1 MAGHIGDVARFVDA
15 AELNSA
21 VVGHDHAVNIVDP
34 GHAAVGAVL
43 FHCGIAAERRCHG
56 HIARGGDIGRA
67 HDRCIRCDLVDLINH
82 NSLFR
87 HVARCIRHL
96 EGHGAVG
103 THHNT
108 LGGIV
113 IRPAGT
119 VVVLDRQTGFG
130 GGGQSDIAVR
140 PVGGV
145 AADGECRCDL
155 VDVGH
160 FVAADAGHVAQC
172 VDGSEVHQTVGSHF
186 NRAGGGVPGL
196 AVQTVFDLRSGA
208 VISRSHSHIA
218 VGCSSFIG
226 GDIADQCRSSLINVA
241 DHIIG
246 GGHIAR
252 HVGGGEGDRTV
263 LGHFDRAG
271 VCAADAG
278 AICIGDGVGQAAE
291 RFVGFGS
298 DVHRAV
304 GGCGDIGCEGQDRFR
319 IVEVGHIVAA
329 GGHIASRVGEFKGH
343 SAVGGH
349 FHAVNIVGLPFA
361 AVDLVTDRTGF
372 VGSQAHHDFVVGR
385 SSLVCT
391 ERQDR
396 SGLVDLADHDR
407 IRHGDVAGSIH
418 CLEED
423 SLVAVNH
430 HIAGVNLPVGVV
442 IAVIDR
448 AVAHRG
454 TERNILVRPVGGIA
468 GDIQCRSI
476 LINLIDHNSLRGGV
490 TCRIGDSEFVGT
502 VGFDHKAGGGIVS
515 DPVGAVEVFDLRAGF
530 AGSDERNIAVRPF
543 RCVAGDHQ
551 CRSILVDVAD
561 RVAGLCGDIARFI
574 HTAEADRAVAVNR
587 ELQRVAVF
595 HHTGCIAGVGRPVDT
610 IGAVL
615 EGDGIRTEGCADD
628 HAFVGGF
635 SRCADDRSGG
645 CSSVDIGNI
654 VAADIGDVA
663 RFVDAAEVNFAV
675 FAHHNAVGGIVGVPV
690 DAVKA
695 VLVHCDIRCSGIEG
709 RGDFHIA
716 VGRCAVCRCS
726 RSCRSIRI
734 DIGHIV
740 SGFGHIARHV
750 GGSEGDRTVLDHFD
764 RAGVD
769 AADAGAICISDGV
782 GQAAERFVGFG
793 SDVHRAVGGC
803 GDIGCEGQDR
813 FRIVDIGHI
822 VADFLG
828 NIAHCVDGAEADRT
842 VFGHGD
848 GAGVFDP
855 ILTVEVFDLHSVGIA
870 EGCADHNAGRALHR
884 IGGIS
889 TDNRCFRSDFVDV
902 ADFHDLEG
910 FVAEFIHSLEVNHG
924 VLVNDDLAGGVVK
937 FPADVVEAV
946 IDLHI
951 GGIHIVHHADCEFHI
966 ARGHRCGVAGNGHH
980 RSSLVD
986 EGDVF
991 SVSCSVARG
1000 ILAGE
1005 FHCGIGTHGE
1015 LAAVGD
1021 HAFAGG
1027 AVRISHG
1034 VEDIQTFAVGH
1045 SQDHILVG
1053 PVNSIAGHMDGR
1065 SSAIHIGHIPAAG
1078 DRFVAQCIGT
1088 LEVNRLVAVNRHT
1101 QGAGRGIV
1109 GDFCAVRSVRR
1120 PVDSVGAVI
1129 DRGCIRRE
1137 DCADRDGLCRCGGI
1151 RADDRSRRTGLVD
1164 LIDLHRSDDGHIASR
1179 INRLEEDG
1187 LVAVDRQAAGI
1198 DAPAFVIEA
1207 VIDHSGVAGVS
1218 HSGIE
1223 SDILVG
1229 GCRGIAGDGNN
1240 RFGLVDLVNHDR
1252 SERSFVARLV
1262 NRLEV
1267 VGAVGIHDQTG
1278 AESLPVSRIIA
1289 VGGAVIDHSII
1300 AGGTGERD
1308 ALVGPV
1314 GGIAG
1319 DVDRRND
1326 LVDLVNHDFLRR
1338 HIADTVGDLE
1348 DHCAVFGH
1356 HHAGNFVI
1364 DPVLAAVDA
1373 VFDRCTGFGV
1383 GKENHIFVG
1392 PVGGIAG
1399 DGDRRS
1405 ILVDLGN
1412 HDFLRGHVAC
1422 AVDRLE
1428 EDASVAVNN
1437 HFAAV
1442 CDPVDVVEAVEDR
1455 CAVSIRCRG
1464 SEFHIQ
1470 AGELIRVAADGQRC
1484 RGLINVIDLVAGF
1497 AEVARCIRTAEDN
1510 SVVVVFD
1517 LHAFCRIVRP
1527 ADDLIAVRIQH
1538 FVFLRHAV
1546 AAEGGIDEHRLIGR
1560 VAVCADCRGIGFVVV
1575 DVADSVAGFNEVASR
1590 IGRLEQDRTVVIH
1603 LHTLVCIVSNPGV
1616 AVVKAVLDGQTGFAV
1631 CRKHIHRG
1639 VHRIGFA
1646 LSEGRCIRSDLIDIG
1661 DLLGC
1666 VAHVARNI
1674 HTLEVHITVFDHG
1687 HIAGVENPAR
1697 CCGKIRIGDGIF
1709 ADQIVEFRFGIIAC
1723 NIGDHSTVGR
1733 SDEVTADGQ
1742 SRSSEIHIV
1751 NRVAGFA
1758 EVARRIRTAEGDRGA
1773 VGIDDIT
1780 IAVAADHHT
1789 GSRIIGLPFA
1799 VADLVLHRHAV
1810 CAEGGSDNNRLVGR
1824 VAVRADDG
1832 SRRCVAVDV
1841 ADRVVGFGHVTS
1853 LVGRLEQDRAVV
1865 GHGHTGRGVIFPCV
1879 AVVGAVLDGRDICIG
1894 VRCLHDHIFLRGGGT
1909 ALIECRSQR
1918 SRAVDVADHDVCS
1931 AGVACRVGALEVN
1944 RAVLI
1949 GFHSTGVNEPILI
1962 VEAVI
1967 DCAVRIV
1974 GDHIQDHIAVGRRGH
1989 IATDVQHRS
1998 SLVDVAHHIIGG
2010 GLIASLVGELEGHS
2024 AVFGHFNAC
2033 GSVFLP
2039 FAAIDLVTARTGF
2052 VGSQAHHD
2060 FVVGRSSLVC
2070 AERQDRRGLVDLI
2083 DHDRFCS
2090 RHVACGIDA
2099 LEVNRLIAVDDQ
2111 CICSGIVHMPCGI
2124 VEAVI
2129 DDGGAVIRGRC
2140 HERDIAIGPVVD
2152 IAGDVQRRSSFVDLV
2167 NHDFLRH
2174 FIAGF
2179 VNRLEVVGAVGIHD
2193 QTGAE
2198 GCPVSRIIAVGGA
2211 VIDHSVIAGGT
2222 GERDALVGPVSR
2234 IAGDVQRRN
2243 DLVDL
2248 IDHNRLRGHIARF
2261 IGGGDGDS
2269 CVADHG
2275 DLAVDD
2281 LGIGH
2286 ISKCAVNI
2294 VDAVNDFRRIGGD
2307 GKHHIIL
2314 RPGCRVAGDI
2324 QSRSGLVDLIDLDR
2338 GDFRHIAHAVDGFE
2352 VNIAVLFDHHTVCII
2367 VNDPVLLI
2375 EAVIQRCAVG
2385 IVAGSCTQHNIAV
2398 GHCGGIAG
2406 DRGDRRDRLVDVA
2419 DHIAGHIGPVACRIL
2434 TAELNRAVGSHQ
2446 NTAAV
2451 NFPCVAAIG
2460 AVFLRHA
2467 VAAEGRAD
2475 DHIAIGRLDH
2485 IGSCSRCFRFLLVDV
2500 ADHIGCHIGP
2510 VARVILTAEEDRT
2523 VFGEFDS
2530 GSVVLPFAVFT
2541 DLVLLDHAVA
2551 AEGRADDHIAVG
2563 GSGDIRRCSRSDRS
2577 SLIDVV
2583 HSLADDIGP
2592 VARNVNALEVDRTV
2606 FFQQDAAVIDLPV
2619 SDVRAVGG
2627 AVIDRG
2633 SFVRRR
2639 GQDHIAVGGSGDILC
2654 DIQRCRSA
2662 VDIGHIHRLRGHIA
2676 SRVGGS
2682 DGHDTV
2688 AGDRDLAVRAEDR
2701 VCHIGALP
2709 VCIVDAVLDGDSI
2722 SHVVEGG
2729 HIQRHALC
2737 RFRQIAGDVQG
2748 RSRAVNVADHDA
2760 LDRFVACRIHCLEVV
2775 GAVGGR
2781 GDFAAGL
2788 PGLIRI
2794 IEVGD
2799 NCTRFGGRRRQLNAL
2814 CISRGGRTDGHD
2826 RSSLVDHGDIFGICG
2841 FVARRISGLEIDLA
2855 VGIHSHIAAV
2865 EVPFGFA
2872 ADAVVD
2878 RSGIV
2883 AGRVQDHILVG
2894 PVSCIAGDVQ
2904 RRSDSVNVHNFGHD
2918 RFVARFVDRLEL
2930 NRHILCRAIRSFD
2943 RHTAINVIKPVL
2955 TAVNAVL
2962 LRHAV
2967 AAECRS
2973 QRHGCRIGQAVRGG
2987 SDDRCIRSGAV
2998 DAADRAALN
3007 GRDIAESVDSA
3018 EEDRAV
3024 ISHGVRAACDP
3035 DFAVKAVFDRR
3046 CCAVERRSHDHVFAG
3061 FSISGDIRTGS
3072 CKFLREAD
3080 EFRSSL
3086 IDVVHS
3092 VAGFAGV
3099 ARNINALEED
3109 IAVGFHQDAAVINLP
3124 IRLVEAVIDRSSFI
3138 RSRHHDHIAV
3148 GVSGDILCDSQRCRS
3163 RIHIGHIHRL
3173 RGHIVSLV
3181 GRLDNDF
3188 AIGADHDTGGGIVV
3202 RPVCAAIRAVL
3213 DGDSISHIVEGGH
3226 IQLHALCRF
3235 RQIAGDVQGRSR
3247 AVNVADH
3254 DALDRFVARCIHC
3267 LEVVGTVGLGFQ
3279 FVDGTGVGDPLLR
3292 CVVIVVNRD
3301 SFRIGILRYRC
3312 GQFHTRGIGGL
3323 VKRDRDRRS
3332 RLVDIADHMVFI
3344 IGVARSI
3351 RGLEVH
3357 MTVFDHGHIAGVEF
3371 PTRRRGKIRI
3381 GDRFGADQV
3390 IDRCIRIVAGH
3401 IHSHIAVGHGTAD
3414 LRCVQFRFLRI
3425 DVVHRVAGF
3434 AGVAR
3439 CIRTAEDDRGAVGI
3453 RTDRHTGVGVVFP
3466 VQTAVNAVLL
3476 RHAVCA
3482 EGGSDNDR
3490 LVGRVRIRA
3499 DHRSI
3504 RSIGIDQVDFLADDI
3519 GDISGFVNSA
3529 EVDRTV
3535 GSHGDFAG
3543 IEFPCGAVEAVLFD
3557 HAVSAELCRDLHRF
3571 VGHFVMIQRNVCR
3584 SSRSDLV
3591 DVGDFQFMLCG
3602 LVGRSIFTHEVHI
3615 AIFFHDDGAGVFHPG
3630 SSGFRTVFND
3640 LIIFLHAVIAEH
3652 CRHDHILIGDGGDAC
3667 GGIRF
3672 VRRNLVNVGHFVEGH
3687 IGHVAGSIGFAE
3699 VDLAVFIEG
3708 LRPGQFC
3715 TDVGRID
3722 HVPRHTVKTVFLH
3735 GIGFAELRRHGHRL
3749 IGGIR
3754 GARREDRC
3762 HRSRH
3767 IRTVVVQVVVHDL
3780 EVVRGICAAEDL
3792 RVECFKT
3799 CRAAVVG
3806 IAEEVEDQNFFAVRI
3821 RCHIQRDQT
3830 GEIAAPLDVGAEIHR
3845 NGTSAA
3851 DCADRDI
3858 IAVHGDRA
3866 RVVQRFH
3873 TEVVAVHGDRAVCI
3887 VGQCSDFRS
3896 TVNRH
3901 CTAVGQRGD
3910 IRSTVNRHSAAV
3922 GQRTDCRR
3930 AVHIHIAV
3938 IGQRFH
3944 SHRRAGRNRHS
3955 TVVGHRVGNIGFAVD
3970 VHNVIAVVHVQ
3981 LGGFQG
3987 AVHIQ
3992 SCGFIAV
3999 ADGHGCAV
4007 HRTVDRGGAADPGC
4021 GCRTHSAVHRHI
4033 GIVGEVHIVCIGDV
4047 AHCVIAILEEQG
4059 AIHNKFTAFNRGTV
4073 CTCFVVPEAVE
4084 YQTDIIA
4091 VCAVLDRQ
4099 CTINSHIVAGD
4110 LGISQR
4116 GVVVDEHQIFFV
4128 GHIVDD
4134 DLTVAADADVTVV
4147 IQIFCRELGIGDG
4160 ESTIRI
4166 SRFVVVERFHSHRGV
4181 SHCDRAEVVDSYRSK
4196 LRSVSHCKRT
4206 IVDNCRCADVTI
4218 VSNERTT
4225 IRITICIGRIC
4236 ILCIDLQITI
4246 RFYCC
4251 AIFNNHL
4258 ALSGNLDVNSGNSVT
4273 LCLID
4278 SQRCFF
4284 TGQCV
4289 NTVEISHAVFV
4300 SICANQERRT
4310 HGINNINGHL
4320 AVVCHIRIDHRL

>member
-1 MAGHIGDVARFVDA
+1 MAGHIGDVARLVDA

-21 VVGHDHAVNIVDP
+21 VVGHDHAVNIIDP

-43 FHCGIAAERRCHG
+43 FHCSIAAERRCHG

-67 HDRCIRCDLVDLINH
+67 HDRCIRCDLVDLVNH

-87 HVARCIRHL
+87 HVASCIRHL

-119 VVVLDRQTGFG
+119 VVVLDRQTRFG

-140 PVGGV
+140 PVGGI
-145 AADGECRCDL
+145 AADGECRSDL

-160 FVAADAGHVAQC
+160 FVAADAGHIAQC
-172 VDGSEVHQTVGSHF
+172 VDGAEVNQTVGSHF

-208 VISRSHSHIA
+208 VVSRSHSHIA
-218 VGCSSFIG
+218 VGCSCDIG

-252 HVGGGEGDRTV
+252 HVGGSEGDRTV

-278 AICIGDGVGQAAE
+278 AICISDGVGQAAE

-329 GGHIASRVGEFKGH
+329 GGHIASCVGEFKGH

-349 FHAVNIVGLPFA
+349 FHAVNIIGLPFA

-476 LINLIDHNSLRGGV
+476 LIDLIDHNSLRGGV
-490 TCRIGDSEFVGT
+490 ACRIGDSEFVGT

-530 AGSDERNIAVRPF
+530 AGGDERNIAVRPF

-750 GGSEGDRTVLDHFD
+750 GGGEGDRTVLDHFD

-813 FRIVDIGHI
+813 FRIVNIGHI

-855 ILTVEVFDLHSVGIA
+855 ILAVEVFDFHSVGIA
-870 EGCADHNAGRALHR
+870 EGCADHNAGLALHR
-884 IGGIS
+884 IGGIR
-889 TDNRCFRSDFVDV
+889 TDDRCFRSDFVDV

-951 GGIHIVHHADCEFHI
+951 GSIHIVHHADCEFHI
-966 ARGHRCGVAGNGHH
+966 ARGHRGGVAGNGHH
-980 RSSLVD
+980 RSSLID

-1005 FHCGIGTHGE
+1005 FHLGIGTHGE

-1109 GDFCAVRSVRR
+1109 GHFCAVRSVRR

-1137 DCADRDGLCRCGGI
+1137 DCADRHGLCRCGGI

-1179 INRLEEDG
+1179 IDRLEEDG

-1198 DAPAFVIEA
+1198 DAPAFVVEA

-1218 HSGIE
+1218 HNGIE

-1229 GCRGIAGDGNN
+1229 GCRGIAGDGDN

-1252 SERSFVARLV
+1252 SERSFVASLV

-1356 HHAGNFVI
+1356 HNAGHLVI
-1364 DPVLAAVDA
+1364 DPVLTAVDA

-1412 HDFLRGHVAC
+1412 HNFLRGHVAC

-1455 CAVSIRCRG
+1455 CAVCIRCRG

-1470 AGELIRVAADGQRC
+1470 AGELIRIAADGQRC

-1538 FVFLRHAV
+1538 FVFLRRAV

-1560 VAVCADCRGIGFVVV
+1560 VAVRADCRGIGFVVV

-1603 LHTLVCIVSNPGV
+1603 LHTLGCIVSNPGV

-1631 CRKHIHRG
+1631 CRKHVHRG

-1646 LSEGRCIRSDLIDIG
+1646 LSEGRSIRSDLIDIG

-1687 HIAGVENPAR
+1687 HIAGVEDPAR
-1697 CCGKIRIGDGIF
+1697 CRGKIRIVDNIF

-1733 SDEVTADGQ
+1733 RGEVTADGQ

-1780 IAVAADHHT
+1780 IAVKTDHNA
-1789 GSRIIGLPFA
+1789 GGGIVGLPCAA
-1799 VADLVLHRHAV
+1799 VDAVFHRHAV

-1824 VAVRADDG
+1824 VAVRADNR
-1832 SRRCVAVDV
+1832 SRRSVAVDV
-1841 ADRVVGFGHVTS
+1841 ADRVVGFGHIARI
-1853 LVGRLEQDRAVV
+1853 VGRLEQDRSVV
-1865 GHGHTGRGVIFPCV
+1865 GHGHTGCGVIFPCV
-1879 AVVGAVLDGRDICIG
+1879 AVIGAVLDGRDIIIG

-1909 ALIECRSQR
+1909 ALIERRSIR
-1918 SRAVDVADHDVCS
+1918 SRAVDVVHHNVCS
-1931 AGVACRVGALEVN
+1931 ASVACRVGALEVN

-1989 IATDVQHRS
+1989 IATDLQHRS
-1998 SLVDVAHHIIGG
+1998 RRIDVADSVVGFG
-2010 GLIASLVGELEGHS
+2010 YVARLVGELEGHS
-2024 AVFGHFNAC
+2024 AVFGHFDAC

-2039 FAAIDLVTARTGF
+2039 FAAVDAVHHRRTGHSGIIGF
-2052 VGSQAHHD
+2052 RLHEHRIVGHGGVGSDIQ
-2060 FVVGRSSLVC
+2060 RC
-2070 AERQDRRGLVDLI
+2070 RGLVDLI

-2140 HERDIAIGPVVD
+2140 HERDIAIGPVSR
-2152 IAGDVQRRSSFVDLV
+2152 IAGDIQRRSSLVDLIDH
-2167 NHDFLRH
+2167 NRLFH

-2179 VNRLEVVGAVGIHD
+2179 VNRLEVVGVVGIHD

-2211 VIDHSVIAGGT
+2211 VIDHSIIAGGT

-2234 IAGDVQRRN
+2234 IAGDVQRRS

-2294 VDAVNDFRRIGGD
+2294 VDAVNDFRRVGGD

-2324 QSRSGLVDLIDLDR
+2324 QSRSGLVDLIDHDR

-2352 VNIAVLFDHHTVCII
+2352 VNIAVLFDHHTICII

-2385 IVAGSCTQHNIAV
+2385 IVAGSCTQHHIV
-2398 GHCGGIAG
+2398 LGHSCRVAG
-2406 DRGDRRDRLVDVA
+2406 DRTDRRFLLVDVA
-2419 DHIAGHIGPVACRIL
+2419 DHIAGHSGPVACRIL
-2434 TAELNRAVGSHQ
+2434 TAELNRAIGSHQ
-2446 NTAAV
+2446 DTAAV
-2451 NFPCVAAIG
+2451 NFPFTVADL
-2460 AVFLRHA
+2460 VFLHNA

-2510 VARVILTAEEDRT
+2510 VACFILTAEEDRA
-2523 VFGEFDS
+2523 VFAEFDS
-2530 GSVVLPFAVFT
+2530 ASVVLPFAVFT
-2541 DLVLLDHAVA
+2541 DLVLLDLAVI
-2551 AEGRADDHIAVG
+2551 AEGRADKHVAIG
-2563 GSGDIRRCSRSDRS
+2563 RRGLICACSRSDRS
-2577 SLIDVV
+2577 SLIDVA
-2583 HSLADDIGP
+2583 HSPADDIGP
-2592 VARNVNALEVDRTV
+2592 VACCVNALEVDRTV

-2639 GQDHIAVGGSGDILC
+2639 GQDHIAVGVSGDILC
-2654 DIQRCRSA
+2654 DIQRCRST

-2688 AGDRDLAVRAEDR
+2688 AFHIDLAVRAEDR

-2722 SHVVEGG
+2722 SHIVEGG

-2737 RFRQIAGDVQG
+2737 RFRQIAADIQD
-2748 RSRAVNVADHDA
+2748 RSRAVNIADHDA
-2760 LDRFVACRIHCLEVV
+2760 LDRFVAGGIHCLEVV

-2781 GDFAAGL
+2781 GDFAAAH
-2788 PGLIRI
+2788 PGLRCI

-2814 CISRGGRTDGHD
+2814 CISRGGRIDGHD
-2826 RSSLVDHGDIFGICG
+2826 RSGLVDLVNQHFAFT
-2841 FVARRISGLEIDLA
+2841 FVARRIGGLEIDRA
-2855 VGIHSHIAAV
+2855 VGIHGHVAAV
-2865 EVPFGFA
+2865 KMPFGFA

-2878 RSGIV
+2878 RCGIV
-2883 AGRVQDHILVG
+2883 AGRVQDNILVG
-2894 PVSCIAGDVQ
+2894 RTGGIAGDFQ

-2918 RFVARFVDRLEL
+2918 RFVARFVGRLEL
-2930 NRHILCRAIRSFD
+2930 NRHILCLTFCSFD
-2943 RHTAINVIKPVL
+2943 RHTAINVINPVL

-3018 EEDRAV
+3018 EEDRTV
-3024 ISHGVRAACDP
+3024 IGHGVGAASQP
-3035 DFAVKAVFDRR
+3035 DFAVEAVFDHS
-3046 CCAVERRSHDHVFAG
+3046 CSAVKRRSHDHVFAG
-3061 FSISGDIRTGS
+3061 FSISGDIRTGRG
-3072 CKFLREAD
+3072 KFLREAA

-3086 IDVVHS
+3086 VNIADLVFAHS
-3092 VAGFAGV
+3092 GFITSH
-3099 ARNINALEED
+3099 INALEED

-3124 IRLVEAVIDRSSFI
+3124 IRLVEAVIDRGSFV

-3148 GVSGDILCDSQRCRS
+3148 GGSGDILCDFQLCRS

-3173 RGHIVSLV
+3173 SRFVARLILGNDGHDTVAGDRDLAVGQRCIGHI
-3181 GRLDNDF
+3181 
-3188 AIGADHDTGGGIVV
+3188 GAL
-3202 RPVCAAIRAVL
+3202 PVCIVDAVL

-3226 IQLHALCRF
+3226 IQRHALCRF
-3235 RQIAGDVQGRSR
+3235 RQIAADIQDRSR
-3247 AVNVADH
+3247 AVNIADH
-3254 DALDRFVARCIHC
+3254 DALDRFVAGGIHC

-3279 FVDGTGVGDPLLR
+3279 FVGGAGVGDPLLR
-3292 CVVIVVNRD
+3292 RVVIVVNRD
-3301 SFRIGILRYRC
+3301 SFRIGILRDRC
-3312 GQFHTRGIGGL
+3312 GQFHTRGIGVL
-3323 VKRDRDRRS
+3323 VKCDRDRRS

-3344 IGVARSI
+3344 IGVARCI

-3401 IHSHIAVGHGTAD
+3401 IHCHIAVGHGTAD

-3425 DVVHRVAGF
+3425 DVIHRVAGF

-3453 RTDRHTGVGVVFP
+3453 RTDRVLQFAINKRHTV
-3466 VQTAVNAVLL
+3466 AVAFNKARPFAVTDLVCH
-3476 RHAVCA
+3476 RCSICA

-3504 RSIGIDQVDFLADDI
+3504 RSVGIDQVDFLADDI

-3535 GSHGDFAG
+3535 GSHGDFSG

-3557 HAVSAELCRDLHRF
+3557 HAVIAEGGSDFHRF
-3571 VGHFVMIQRNVCR
+3571 VGHFVMIQRDVCR
-3584 SSRSDLV
+3584 SIRSDLV
-3591 DVGDFQFMLCG
+3591 DIGDFQFMEIR
-3602 LVGRSIFTHEVHI
+3602 LVGRGIFAHEVHI
-3615 AIFFHDDGAGVFHPG
+3615 AVFLHDDGAGVGDPLGGIHTC
-3630 SSGFRTVFND
+3630 TVFND
-3640 LIIFLHAVIAEH
+3640 LIIFHHAVIAEH
-3652 CRHDHILIGDGGDAC
+3652 SRHDHILIGDFRNAC

-3672 VRRNLVNVGHFVEGH
+3672 VRRDLVDVGHFVEGH

-3715 TDVGRID
+3715 TDFGRID
-3722 HVPRHTVKTVFLH
+3722 LDPVHTVKTVFLH

-3754 GARREDRC
+3754 GVRREDRC
-3762 HRSRH
+3762 HRCRH

-3806 IAEEVEDQNFFAVRI
+3806 IAEEVEDQNFFAIRI
-3821 RCHIQRDQT
+3821 LCHIQRDQT
-3830 GEIAAPLDVGAEIHR
+3830 GEIAAPLDDTAEIHR
-3845 NGTSAA
+3845 NGTIAA

-3858 IAVHGDRA
+3858 IAVHGDQT
-3866 RVVQRFH
+3866 RVVQRIH
-3873 TEVVAVHGDRAVCI
+3873 TEVVAVHGDRAACI
-3887 VGQCSDFRS
+3887 VGQCSDIRS

-3901 CTAVGQRGD
+3901 RTAVDQRGD

-3938 IGQRFH
+3938 IGQRGDICFAINRH
-3944 SHRRAGRNRHS
+3944 CTAVGQRTDCRRAVHFQRII
-3955 TVVGHRVGNIGFAVD
+3955 TVVQIQA
-3970 VHNVIAVVHVQ
+3970 
-3981 LGGFQG
+3981 GGIQR
-3987 AVHIQ
+3987 AVHIH
-3992 SCGFIAV
+3992 SCFSIAV
-3999 ADGHGCAV
+3999 ANDHVCTVHHGIFSNG
-4007 HRTVDRGGAADPGC
+4007 GGAADPGC

-4033 GIVGEVHIVCIGDV
+4033 GIVGEVHIVRIGDV
-4047 AHCVIAILEEQG
+4047 VHRVIAMLEEQG
-4059 AIHNKFTAFNRGTV
+4059 AIHNKFVTFDDCAIGSG
-4073 CTCFVVPEAVE
+4073 FVVPETVE
-4084 YQTDIIA
+4084 FQTDIIA

-4099 CTINSHIVAGD
+4099 FTINSHIVAGD

-4116 GVVVDEHQIFFV
+4116 GAVVDEHQIFFA

-4147 IQIFCRELGIGDG
+4147 IQIFCREGGAVDG

-4181 SHCDRAEVVDSYRSK
+4181 SHCDRAEVVDR
-4196 LRSVSHCKRT
+4196 VSF
-4206 IVDNCRCADVTI
+4206 DQ
-4218 VSNERTT
+4218 RTT
-4225 IRITICIGRIC
+4225 VHKDRAVGHVQRSDIQLTG
-4236 ILCIDLQITI
+4236 
-4246 RFYCC
+4246 
-4251 AIFNNHL
+4251 
-4258 ALSGNLDVNSGNSVT
+4258 SDV
-4273 LCLID
+4273 CL
-4278 SQRCFF
+4278 RAGF
-4284 TGQCV
+4284 
-4289 NTVEISHAVFV
+4289 
-4300 SICANQERRT
+4300 
-4310 HGINNINGHL
+4310 
-4320 AVVCHIRIDHRL
+4320 HIQGSAGKN